1 MPGGNDTPHV
11 PPSPAIICAGA
22 LREREP
28 AKFNG
33 NEEQDVEDWLASFE
47 RVSTHN
53 RWDDAMKLNNVS
65 FSFTGLAEVW
75 FNNHGSGI
83 TAWPAF
89 KTELI
94 AAFGRPA
101 VRKLLAEQRLHGRVQ
116 KTGETFTSYIEDVL
130 DLCKRLN
137 PSMTDPEKIK
147 HVMKGIDEGAFQM
160 LLARGPGSIAELV
173 NLCQSYD
180 ELRRQRVSTRR
191 TSVQD
196 EAIASLVRDPD
207 NSSLLLQIKQIVR
220 EEVARQ
226 LSLLPYTPEPSSTL
240 APTLRS
246 VIQEQVADAIS
257 PTPTAPPRHNLSVT
271 TPLPYAESVARTPVP
286 IVTYADAVG
295 VPPQRVPM
303 SYQHPVPM
311 RPPPLSRPPPQSS
324 SAWRTWDNRPICF
337 NCRCAGHVARYCRR
351 RLTPTN
357 DDIGAPTYGPRSQ
370 SPREVSYRS
379 DFTAAPSDSRTFAT
393 RRSSSPR
400 RRSLSPMRRRPTVTE
415 EEN

>member
-11 PPSPAIICAGA
+11 PPSPAIICAPA

-53 RWDDAMKLNNVS
+53 RWDDAMKLNNVT

-89 KTELI
+89 KTKLI

-116 KTGETFTSYIEDVL
+116 KTGRDVHELHRSRCYIEDIL

-137 PSMTDPEKIK
+137 LSMTDPQKIK
-147 HVMKGIDEGAFQM
+147 HVMKGIEEGAFPM

-180 ELRRQRVSTRR
+180 ELRRERVSARR
-191 TSVQD
+191 TSVQN
-196 EAIASLVRDPD
+196 EAISSLVRGPD
-207 NSSLLLQIKQIVR
+207 NSSLLLQIKQVVL

-246 VIQEQVADAIS
+246 VIQEHVADAIS
-257 PTPTAPPRHNLSVT
+257 PK
-271 TPLPYAESVARTPVP
+271 
-286 IVTYADAVG
+286 
-295 VPPQRVPM
+295 
-303 SYQHPVPM
+303 
-311 RPPPLSRPPPQSS
+311 
-324 SAWRTWDNRPICF
+324 
-337 NCRCAGHVARYCRR
+337 
-351 RLTPTN
+351 
-357 DDIGAPTYGPRSQ
+357 DIYI
-370 SPREVSYRS
+370 
-379 DFTAAPSDSRTFAT
+379 F
-393 RRSSSPR
+393 
-400 RRSLSPMRRRPTVTE
+400 
-415 EEN
+415 